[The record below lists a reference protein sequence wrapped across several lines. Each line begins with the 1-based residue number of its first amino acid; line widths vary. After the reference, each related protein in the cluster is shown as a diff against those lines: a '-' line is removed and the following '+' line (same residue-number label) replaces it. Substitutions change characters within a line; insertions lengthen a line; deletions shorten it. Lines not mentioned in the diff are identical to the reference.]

1 MNLSICRFYFYFV
14 TRLYKKKNQ
23 AKNKTTFLLLFCI
36 NLNVNLNQRTH
47 LWTIVCFLRFLNVR
61 AVTRELS
68 LICFVGCGEGRFGPQ
83 CSFLCGHCLGG
94 VVCNHV
100 NGSCP
105 AGCSKGWHGRYCNQS
120 KCTVI
125 KVSELNIANRLYDKV
140 YNIWIDTKVTM

>member
-1 MNLSICRFYFYFV
+1 MDNI
-14 TRLYKKKNQ
+14 
-23 AKNKTTFLLLFCI
+23 
-36 NLNVNLNQRTH
+36 RTH

-61 AVTRELS
+61 TVTQGLS

-94 VVCNHV
+94 VVCDHV

-125 KVSELNIANRLYDKV
+125 KVLVSELNIANRLYDKV
-140 YNIWIDTKVTM
+140 YNIWMDTKVTMWSVGFKLDQFYAIIKLLTVLYKTYILCKIRSGKK